1 MLTGGGSWF
10 GRVGEVV
17 VGFFNPGIAGW
28 LFILFFF
35 IILFAIMAPI
45 SLRIGNLFVEPILW
59 LYKSRNYSMGLSLTG
74 SVTPRLGPS
83 HWLDCC
89 VGVGVGLCRQ

>member
-28 LFILFFF
+28 LFILFFNYF
-35 IILFAIMAPI
+35 ICDRGTNI
-45 SLRIGNLFVEPILW
+45 VEDW
-59 LYKSRNYSMGLSLTG
+59 
-74 SVTPRLGPS
+74 
-83 HWLDCC
+83 
-89 VGVGVGLCRQ
+89 